1 MRTVHLLGVPI
12 DLGAGRRG
20 TDMGPSAL
28 RLTGLA
34 PRIAALGYDV
44 VDLGNIDVQIPESAP
59 EGDATMRYVE
69 TIADVCRRVAA
80 RTQESAA
87 ARALPITLGGDHS
100 IAAGSIAGVARA
112 HAQNTDQTTN
122 AGRVGVIWVDAHGDM
137 NTPASSPSGNV
148 HGMPLAALLGDVP
161 DLLKSVADGPVV
173 RPQDV
178 ALIGLRDLDKREQ
191 ERIRESGVLA
201 ITMSEID
208 RQGLAT
214 AFESAIAAVTRDTD
228 GFCLSFDMDAVD
240 PAEAPGVG
248 TPVAGGLT
256 YREAHLLMEMVAE
269 SGRLL
274 GIDLVEV
281 NPSLDHEN
289 ATAELAA
296 QLALSALGHRIL

>member
-1 MRTVHLLGVPI
+1 M
-12 DLGAGRRG
+12 
-20 TDMGPSAL
+20 
-28 RLTGLA
+28 
-34 PRIAALGYDV
+34 
-44 VDLGNIDVQIPESAP
+44 
-59 EGDATMRYVE
+59 
-69 TIADVCRRVAA
+69 
-80 RTQESAA
+80 
-87 ARALPITLGGDHS
+87 
-100 IAAGSIAGVARA
+100 
-112 HAQNTDQTTN
+112 
-122 AGRVGVIWVDAHGDM
+122 
-137 NTPASSPSGNV
+137 
-148 HGMPLAALLGDVP
+148 
-161 DLLKSVADGPVV
+161 
-173 RPQDV
+173 

-256 YREAHLLMEMVAE
+256 YREAYLLMEMVAE